1 MLWGLS
7 GFPHLPENEYLVC
20 ADATA
25 TVTRNNA
32 HAHRIL
38 VLIFFSWEIR
48 VRRVQTQFGIF
59 RSRKIPKREFP
70 ILILVRQPYTRKFA
84 VMQ

>member
-1 MLWGLS
+1 
-7 GFPHLPENEYLVC
+7 VI
-20 ADATA
+20 
-25 TVTRNNA
+25 RNNA

-38 VLIFFSWEIR
+38 VLIFSSSMGNSGPS
-48 VRRVQTQFGIF
+48 VQTQFGIF
-59 RSRKIPKREFP
+59 MRRKIAKREFP

>member
-1 MLWGLS
+1 MRTHTESWFS
-7 GFPHLPENEYLVC
+7 SFPPQ
-20 ADATA
+20 
-25 TVTRNNA
+25 
-32 HAHRIL
+32 
-38 VLIFFSWEIR
+38 WEIR

-59 RSRKIPKREFP
+59 MSGKIPKREFP